1 MKFLR
6 GFTLYIL
13 LSAVVLLIIL
23 FSMAAP
29 IVTTRADFSVYN
41 PNWNG
46 CSHFAVKT
54 YEAGKF
60 TPNLQLSN
68 EQDMELVDRDI
79 TSYDLEPSS
88 STLVFLGPK
97 ADFTGKER
105 DYVHRFLMGG
115 GRVLLSDDFGSAN
128 SLLGGL
134 NTSSRFNGD
143 LLLDMSFEK
152 KPDFGVAYQINDHPI
167 TDGVYLL
174 MMNRPTVL
182 KPDEDAEVL
191 VQTSKASWLDRDE
204 DGAYDEDEPSGSF
217 PVLSVED
224 YGMGEL
230 ILLSDPSIMIN
241 SMLDKVDNQRFVDN
255 VLGYLSEDREKIV
268 FDESHRAVNV
278 VFNIVYVLSYPG
290 RTISILFIIAAL
302 VATTVVLDPDLK
314 KDTYNLFK
322 KLVSLFKKEQEG
334 DIIAQ
339 ILNNHPEWDESK
351 LRMIHDNFVIKGVEE
366 N

>member
-1 MKFLR
+1 MKAFK
-6 GFTLYIL
+6 GVTLYIIL
-13 LSAVVLLIIL
+13 GAVVLLIL
-23 FSMAAP
+23 LLSMAAP
-29 IVTTRADFSVYN
+29 IVTTGADFSVYN

-68 EQDMELVDRDI
+68 EKDIQLVDKDI
-79 TSYDLEPSS
+79 TSYDLEPVT

-97 ADFTGKER
+97 TDFTGNEA
-105 DYVHRFLMGG
+105 DYVHRYLMNGG
-115 GRVLLSDDFGSAN
+115 TVMLADDFGSAN
-128 SLLGGL
+128 TLLSGL
-134 NTSSRFNGD
+134 NTSSRFDGN

-152 KPDFGVAYQINDHPI
+152 KPDFGVAYQIEDHPI

-182 KPDEDAEVL
+182 KPDKEATVL
-191 VQTSKASWLDRDE
+191 VQTSRASWLDKDE
-204 DGAYDEDEPSGSF
+204 DGVYDENEPSGSF

-224 YGMGEL
+224 YGRGEL

-255 VLGYLSEDREKIV
+255 LLAYVSEDKDEVV
-268 FDESHRAVNV
+268 FDESHRDVNV
-278 VFNIVYVLSYPG
+278 VFNIVYVMSYPKHALS
-290 RTISILFIIAAL
+290 TIFVLTAL
-302 VATTVVLDPDLK
+302 VGTMVVLDPNLK
-314 KDTYNLFK
+314 EHTTAMIKRVL
-322 KLVSLFKKEQEG
+322 SLFDKEQKK

-339 ILNNHPEWDESK
+339 ILNNHPEWDENK
-351 LRMIHDNFVIKGVEE
+351 LKMIYDNFVKGAEE